1 MRRKDSKKASMLRD
15 GGEGG
20 SGIQV
25 ATIVGHNKVQG
36 MIIGGCDWSE
46 MEVNFV
52 EMETDEDLWR

>member
-1 MRRKDSKKASMLRD
+1 MV
-15 GGEGG
+15 GEGG

-25 ATIVGHNKVQG
+25 ATIVGHNKVQS

-52 EMETDEDLWR
+52 ETETDEDLWR